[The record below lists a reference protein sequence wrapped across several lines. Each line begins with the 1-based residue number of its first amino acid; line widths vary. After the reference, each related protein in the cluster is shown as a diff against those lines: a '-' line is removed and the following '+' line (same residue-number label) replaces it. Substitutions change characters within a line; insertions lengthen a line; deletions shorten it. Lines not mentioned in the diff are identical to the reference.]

1 MRYTSRLGLHR
12 EKQLI
17 NDKMDGDL
25 KAASGRL
32 LELNRTKQVPLQ
44 RTGAPDDQQKLLLRQ
59 EKRYG

>member
-1 MRYTSRLGLHR
+1 
-12 EKQLI
+12 
-17 NDKMDGDL
+17 MDGDL